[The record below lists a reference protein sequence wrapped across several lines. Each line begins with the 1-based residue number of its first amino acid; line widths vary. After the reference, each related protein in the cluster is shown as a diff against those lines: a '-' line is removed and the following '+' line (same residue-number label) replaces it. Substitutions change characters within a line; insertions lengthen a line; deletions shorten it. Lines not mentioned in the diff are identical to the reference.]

1 MFKYLVKSL
10 TSQNCIQEE
19 TKSRLR
25 SGNTCYN
32 LVQNLLSSSLLSTKI
47 KIKIHIS
54 TVFPVVLYGCETLSS
69 EEHRLESVRELG
81 AEEDIWA

>member
-1 MFKYLVKSL
+1 MGTTL
-10 TSQNCIQEE
+10 TNENFTHEE
-19 TKSRLR
+19 IKVRLK
-25 SGNTCYN
+25 SGNASYH

>member
-1 MFKYLVKSL
+1 LGTTL
-10 TSQNCIQEE
+10 TNENFTHEE
-19 TKSRLR
+19 IKVRLK
-25 SGNTCYN
+25 SGNASYH

>member
-1 MFKYLVKSL
+1 MFKYLVNSL

-32 LVQNLLSSSLLSTKI
+32 LVQNLLSSSLLSKNLKI
-47 KIKIHIS
+47 KMYRTLILY
-54 TVFPVVLYGCETLSS
+54 VVLYGCETLSLILR
-69 EEHRLESVRELG
+69 EEYWVRVFENRV
-81 AEEDIWA
+81 